1 MTSGNA
7 KCRDWLVQPISVY
20 RRMRIR
26 PAAKSY
32 LLRVLHMRSGYK
44 FHSGIA
50 GNRVELF
57 SVSRAAGCDR
67 SWYLL
72 RVALTMYVR
81 VASIA
86 TF

>member
-1 MTSGNA
+1 MTSENA

-44 FHSGIA
+44 FRGGIA
-50 GNRVELF
+50 SDRVDYCF
-57 SVSRAAGCDR
+57 WS
-67 SWYLL
+67 
-72 RVALTMYVR
+72 VALTVVIVAGICYVLALLSR
-81 VASIA
+81 VVRTSS
-86 TF
+86 

>member
-1 MTSGNA
+1 
-7 KCRDWLVQPISVY
+7 
-20 RRMRIR
+20 MRIR
-26 PAAKSY
+26 PTVKSY

-50 GNRVELF
+50 SNRVELF

-72 RVALTMYVR
+72 RVALLSRVVR
-81 VASIA
+81 TSSYSIA

>member
-1 MTSGNA
+1 VTSGDA

-44 FHSGIA
+44 SHGGIA
-50 GNRVELF
+50 SNRVDCCF
-57 SVSRAAGCDR
+57 WSVALTVVGR
-67 SWYLL
+67 SWCLL
-72 RVALTMYVR
+72 RVALLSRVVR
-81 VASIA
+81 TSS
-86 TF
+86 

>member
-7 KCRDWLVQPISVY
+7 KCRDWLVQPVSVY

-44 FHSGIA
+44 SHSRIA
-50 GNRVELF
+50 SNRVDLF
-57 SVSRAAGCDR
+57 LVSRTDVCGR
-67 SWYLL
+67 SWFLL
-72 RVALTMYVR
+72 RVGSVESCYE
-81 VASIA
+81 
-86 TF
+86 